1 MITTLGLALG
11 VLFLLV
17 PLCVAYVYHINMVA
31 SMLRAFCCMTLRVG
45 VLGVAVYYL
54 MQTGSLTL
62 SLLAALVYVMY
73 SVIVVVYRARLKL
86 SLFLLPVFAGMLVA
100 VLFASAILLFAN
112 VAIGDGF
119 GTRYLLPVLALL
131 SGSIVDPMAQSL
143 ATYYAGLRHHNHL
156 YYYLIGNGATRSEA
170 IGYLMRRALEKSFV
184 PGLRSMAGTVVGV
197 APVFMWTMMVCG
209 ASAFDAAAVQILVVL
224 AVFAASVVA
233 AVVSLTI
240 ARRYVIDGY
249 DRLKSVLVLCC
260 ICATLCSCNQI
271 VKRMDAKVAES
282 KKAVFTEIKK
292 NVGASTGNDEAG
304 SVASGYSNIEIPAS
318 LKLVPE
324 QILRRTGY
332 TASYNSDRRVPNWVA
347 WHLTPSRLTGEAKR
361 NGAAF
366 HEDEDVPEPRAVN
379 FDYVRSGYDRGHMCP
394 AGDNKW
400 SAVAMD
406 ESFLFT
412 NICPQAPSLNRGD
425 WNEMEQACRKWD
437 KQYGDLYIVCGP
449 IFYKGKTKTI
459 GANKVAVPDAFFK
472 VVLCMKGEPKAI
484 GFIYKNADGN
494 RPKGDYANSVYEVE
508 RITGIDFFPSLP
520 DKIEKKVEAEC
531 NPDDWEL

>member
-17 PLCVAYVYHINMVA
+17 PLCVAYVYNINMVTR
-31 SMLRAFCCMTLRVG
+31 MLRAFFCMALRVG

-54 MQTGSLTL
+54 VQAGSMTL
-62 SLLAALVYVMY
+62 SLLAALVFMLY
-73 SVIVVVYRARLKL
+73 SVIVVVHRARLKL
-86 SLFLLPVFAGMLVA
+86 SLFLLPVFVGMLVA
-100 VLFASAILLFAN
+100 VLFAAAILLFAN

-119 GTRYLLPVLALL
+119 GMRYMLPVMALL
-131 SGSIVDPMAQSL
+131 SGSIVEPMAQSL
-143 ATYYAGLRHHNHL
+143 ATYYAGLKHHNHL

-184 PGLRSMAGTVVGV
+184 PGLRSMAGVAVGV
-197 APVFMWTMMVCG
+197 APVFMWTMIACG
-209 ASAFDAAAVQILVVL
+209 ASAFDAAAVQILVML
-224 AVFAASVVA
+224 AVFSASVVA

-249 DRLKSVLVLCC
+249 DRLKSVLVLFCM
-260 ICATLCSCNQI
+260 CATLCSCNQMAR
-271 VKRMDAKVAES
+271 RMDTKVADA

-292 NVGASTGNDEAG
+292 EVEAGIINNDEG
-304 SVASGYSNIEIPAS
+304 VASEYNDLETPAP

-347 WHLTPSRLTGEAKR
+347 WHLTPNRLTGDVKR
-361 NGAAF
+361 SGLAF
-366 HEDEDVPEPRAVN
+366 QEDEEVPEPRAVH

-425 WNEMEQACRKWD
+425 WNEMEQACRKWA

-484 GFIYKNADGN
+484 GFIYKNGDGN
-494 RPKGDYANSVYEVE
+494 RPKGDYANSVDEVE

-531 NPDDWEL
+531 NPDDWDL

>member
-17 PLCVAYVYHINMVA
+17 PLCVAYVYRINMVTR
-31 SMLRAFCCMTLRVG
+31 MLRAFFCMALRVG

-54 MQTGSLTL
+54 MQAGSLTL
-62 SLLAALVYVMY
+62 SLLAALVLMLY
-73 SVIVVVYRARLKL
+73 SVAVVVYRARLKL

-100 VLFASAILLFAN
+100 VVFAAAILLFAN

-119 GTRYLLPVLALL
+119 GMRYVLPVMALL
-131 SGSIVDPMAQSL
+131 SGSIVEPMAQSL
-143 ATYYAGLRHHNHL
+143 ATYYAGLKHHNHL

-184 PGLRSMAGTVVGV
+184 PGLRSMAGVAVGV
-197 APVFMWTMMVCG
+197 APVFMWTMIACG
-209 ASAFDAAAVQILVVL
+209 ASAFDAAAVQVLVML

-249 DRLKSVLVLCC
+249 DRLKSILILFCM
-260 ICATLCSCNQI
+260 CATLCSCNQI
-271 VKRMDAKVAES
+271 VRRMDAKVAET
-282 KKAVFTEIKK
+282 KKAVFTDIKK
-292 NVGASTGNDEAG
+292 EVEAG
-304 SVASGYSNIEIPAS
+304 TSNKDEGVASEYNDLETPAR

-347 WHLTPSRLTGEAKR
+347 WHLTPSRLTGDAKR
-361 NGAAF
+361 SGSAF
-366 HEDEDVPEPRAVN
+366 HEDEEVPEPRAVH

-400 SAVAMD
+400 SVVAMD
-406 ESFLFT
+406 ESFLLT
-412 NICPQAPSLNRGD
+412 NVCPQAPSLNRGD
-425 WNEMEQACRKWD
+425 WNEMEQACRKWA

-459 GANKVAVPDAFFK
+459 GVNKVAVPEAFFK

-484 GFIYKNADGN
+484 GFIYKNGDGN
-494 RPKGDYANSVYEVE
+494 RPKGDYANSVDEVE

-520 DKIEKKVEAEC
+520 DNVEKKVEAEC
-531 NPDDWEL
+531 NPDDLDL

>member
-1 MITTLGLALG
+1 MTTLGLALG
-11 VLFLLV
+11 VLFLLI
-17 PLCVAYVYHINMVA
+17 PLCVAYVYRINMVA
-31 SMLRAFCCMTLRVG
+31 RMLRAFCCMTLRVG

-54 MQTGSLTL
+54 VQANSLTL
-62 SLLAALVYVMY
+62 SLLAALVFMLY
-73 SVIVVVYRARLKL
+73 SVVVVVYRARLKL

-143 ATYYAGLRHHNHL
+143 VTYYAGLRHHNHL
-156 YYYLIGNGATRSEA
+156 YYYLMGNGATRSEA

-209 ASAFDAAAVQILVVL
+209 VSAFDAAAVQILVVL

-240 ARRYVIDGY
+240 ARHYVIDGY
-249 DRLKSVLVLCC
+249 DRLKSVFVLFCM
-260 ICATLCSCNQI
+260 CATLCSCNQM

-282 KKAVFTEIKK
+282 K
-292 NVGASTGNDEAG
+292 NVLLSQNKEEADANISDNKE
-304 SVASGYSNIEIPAS
+304 SVNSEYSNLEIPAR
-318 LKLVPE
+318 LKLVSE
-324 QILRRTGY
+324 QILLRTGY

-347 WHLTPSRLTGEAKR
+347 WHLTPSRLTGDAKR
-361 NGAAF
+361 NGSTF
-366 HEDEDVPEPRAVN
+366 HEDEEVPEPRAVH

-406 ESFLFT
+406 ESFLLT
-412 NICPQAPSLNRGD
+412 NVCPQAPSLNRGD
-425 WNEMEQACRKWD
+425 WNEMEQACRKWA

-472 VVLCMKGEPKAI
+472 VVLCMKGESKAI
-484 GFIYKNADGN
+484 GFIYKNGDGN
-494 RPKGDYANSVYEVE
+494 RPKGDYANSVDEVE

-520 DKIEKKVEAEC
+520 DNIEKKVEAEC
-531 NPDDWEL
+531 NPDDWDL